1 MTDPKPVRYV
11 PTISAGNIIT
21 IIAALVAGAIGWGTL
36 QSDLQAQDNRLQ
48 AVEVTA
54 AQREARIRA
63 VEISQAGISADV
75 RSIQAGIAR
84 IESSLDK
91 LVGNK

>member
-1 MTDPKPVRYV
+1 MPDPKPVRYV
-11 PTISAGNIIT
+11 STISAGNILT
-21 IIAALVAGAIGWGTL
+21 IIAALVAGATGWGTL

-63 VEISQAGISADV
+63 VEISQAGTSADV
-75 RSIQAGIAR
+75 MSIQAGIAR
-84 IESSLDK
+84 IERSLDK